1 MFGGFGR
8 DSVLLIV
15 NGLGV
20 GAFSIPSIV
29 VAIADGRVPSAAEIA
44 VMVAGGLIV
53 LAINENPD
61 GYAINDIPDVFVNV
75 VARYIN

>member
-1 MFGGFGR
+1 
-8 DSVLLIV
+8 
-15 NGLGV
+15 
-20 GAFSIPSIV
+20 
-29 VAIADGRVPSAAEIA
+29 
-44 VMVAGGLIV
+44 MVAGGLIV

>member
-1 MFGGFGR
+1 M
-8 DSVLLIV
+8 DPDLLIV
-15 NGLGV
+15 IGLVIG
-20 GAFSIPSIV
+20 GFSIPSILG
-29 VAIADGRVPSAAEIA
+29 AIADGRVPRAAAIV